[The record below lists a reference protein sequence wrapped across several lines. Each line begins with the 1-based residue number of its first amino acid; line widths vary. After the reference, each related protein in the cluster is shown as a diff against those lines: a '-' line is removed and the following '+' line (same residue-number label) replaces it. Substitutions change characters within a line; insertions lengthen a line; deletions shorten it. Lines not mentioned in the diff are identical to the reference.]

1 MRLILALVLLSVSA
15 AVQAAQIRVAVAA
28 NFLGTL
34 QKLAPLYQQ
43 ASGNTLVLSSGA
55 SGAFYAQIVNGAPFD
70 VFLSADVARPERL
83 EREGLAVEG
92 TRFVYAYGVPVLWSP
107 RAGFV
112 DGEGKVLQDGP
123 FRHIAIADPAVAP
136 YGVAAEEVLRAL
148 GVLETLD
155 AGRRVARGK
164 SIGQTY
170 AHIATGAAELG
181 FVALS
186 QLQGEGGIP
195 GSYWIPP
202 GTLYTPIAQQAVVLR
217 RANDVA
223 AARHFVDWLRSDEA
237 RAVIRRD
244 GYELD

>member
-1 MRLILALVLLSVSA
+1 MRLILALVLLSVCA

-70 VFLSADVARPERL
+70 VFLSADAARPERL

-92 TRFVYAYGVPVLWSP
+92 TRFVYAYGVLVLWSP
-107 RAGFV
+107 AGLI
-112 DGEGKVLQDGP
+112 DGEGQVLKDGP

-148 GVLETLD
+148 GVLEALD

-202 GTLYTPIAQQAVVLR
+202 RTLYSPIAQQAVVLR

>member
-1 MRLILALVLLSVSA
+1 MRSVLALVLLLSVVA
-15 AVQAAQIRVAVAA
+15 AQAAEVRVAVAA

-34 QKLAPLYQQ
+34 QKLAPMYER
-43 ASGNTLVLSSGA
+43 ASGNMLVLSSGA

-70 VFLSADVARPERL
+70 VFLSADVERAERL
-83 EREGLAVEG
+83 EQDGLTVPG
-92 TRFVYAYGVPVLWSP
+92 TRFVYARGVPVLWSP
-107 RAGFV
+107 RAGLV
-112 DGEGKVLQDGP
+112 DGEGKVLRQGR

-148 GVLETLD
+148 GVLDALD
-155 AGRRVARGK
+155 AGRRIARGK

-186 QLQGEGGIP
+186 QLQGESGIR

-202 GTLYTPIAQQAVVLR
+202 AALYTPIAQQAVVLR
-217 RANDVA
+217 RAADVA
-223 AARHFVDWLRSDEA
+223 AARDFLAWLRSDEA
-237 RAVIRRD
+237 RAVIRGD
-244 GYELD
+244 GYQLD

>member
-1 MRLILALVLLSVSA
+1 MRLILALVLLSVCA

>member
-1 MRLILALVLLSVSA
+1 MRLVLALALLSMC
-15 AVQAAQIRVAVAA
+15 AVAQAAEIRVAVAA

-34 QKLAPLYQQ
+34 QKLAPMYER
-43 ASGNTLVLSSGA
+43 ASGHRLVISSGA

-70 VFLSADVARPERL
+70 VFLSADAARPERL
-83 EREGLAVEG
+83 EKEGLAVEG
-92 TRFVYAYGVPVLWSP
+92 ARFVYAYGVPVLWSP

-112 DGEGKVLQDGP
+112 DGEGKVLKDGR

-148 GVLETLD
+148 GVLEVLD
-155 AGRRVARGK
+155 AGRKVARGK

-181 FVALS
+181 IVALS
-186 QLQGEGGIP
+186 QLQAEGGIP

-202 GTLYTPIAQQAVVLR
+202 KGSYTPIAQAAVVLR
-217 RANDVA
+217 RAGDIA
-223 AARHFVDWLRSDEA
+223 AARDFLAWLRSDEA
-237 RAVIRRD
+237 RGVIGGD